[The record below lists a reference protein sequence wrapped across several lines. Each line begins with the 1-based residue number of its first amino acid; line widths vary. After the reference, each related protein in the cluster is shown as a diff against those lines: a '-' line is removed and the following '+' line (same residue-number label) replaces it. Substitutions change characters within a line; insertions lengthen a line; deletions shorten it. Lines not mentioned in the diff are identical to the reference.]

1 MIQHLPEDLRDRI
14 LDVTDPESR
23 AQLRLVSHALKLAV
37 DRRTQSLRWT
47 GGKMLVRDVRG
58 AARCTAALNISV
70 RGGGKR
76 ARHDGEPGG
85 GGGGAPGCKNKIS
98 RSVLGALS
106 TLRMPLLTWIDLS
119 GNAARA
125 GTLDAGMKVFA
136 RGDWPLLA
144 ALDLSGCGLTGEGAR
159 HLAAGAWPRLRALAL
174 SDNPLGPDGVGWIA
188 QVSTGLRGL
197 VLDGCRLGDRGA
209 AALAAAAAGVPNVK
223 RLHLSR
229 NDISGTGLIALAGG
243 RGTWKHLSHLEF
255 NTNFLGHVGDAA
267 APPTCPWP
275 LRALTLDYTHVGTFA
290 TMVAAMPATLTRLSL
305 KNAMTYDPDDPDPA
319 PAAASAFTAGLD
331 TLDLSFNSPRVMWHV
346 LVGREWPRLKA
357 LTLRGLDDET
367 MLELFMGDTRFPA
380 LETLDAR
387 SSPNNELA
395 LGTWMVLLEDSE
407 TRFPKLRAF
416 FGTSKYPQT
425 RTQLVPRF
433 NASRE
438 VQTVFQWTV

>member
-14 LDVTDPESR
+14 LEVTDLESR

-85 GGGGAPGCKNKIS
+85 GGGAATGCKNKIS

-106 TLRMPLLTWIDLS
+106 TLRMPHLTWIDLS
-119 GNAARA
+119 GNTARA
-125 GTLDAGMKVFA
+125 GTLDAGMEVFA

-159 HLAAGAWPRLRALAL
+159 HLAGGAWPRLRALAL

-188 QVSTGLRGL
+188 QVSTSLRGL

-229 NDISGTGLIALAGG
+229 NDITATGLVALAGSS
-243 RGTWKHLSHLEF
+243 WKQLAHLEF
-255 NTNFLGHVGDAA
+255 NTNFLGHDAA
-267 APPTCPWP
+267 PTTCPWP

-305 KNAMTYDPDDPDPA
+305 KNAMTYDPDDPPS
-319 PAAASAFTAGLD
+319 PAAAKIAAGLD
-331 TLDLSFNSPRVMWHV
+331 TLDLSFNSSRVMRHV
-346 LVGREWPRLKA
+346 LVGREWPRLRA
-357 LTLRGLDDET
+357 LTLGDLDDET

-407 TRFPKLRAF
+407 ARFPKLRLF

-438 VQTVFQWTV
+438 VQTVFKWTV